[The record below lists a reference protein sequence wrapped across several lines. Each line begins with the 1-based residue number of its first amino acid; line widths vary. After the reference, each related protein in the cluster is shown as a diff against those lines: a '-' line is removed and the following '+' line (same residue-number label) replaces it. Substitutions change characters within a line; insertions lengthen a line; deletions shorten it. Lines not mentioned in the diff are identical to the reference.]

1 MRILLLGANGQL
13 GYALHRSLVGLGDII
28 ATTRSGQ
35 LPGSRAACEVADLEH
50 PSQLEALVTSVA
62 PDVVVNAAAY
72 TAVDRAESDSETA
85 HRVNAESVRAL
96 ALACAARNVL
106 LLHYST
112 DYVFS
117 GDSDRPWREGDPTGP
132 LGVYGASK
140 LAGEDAIRASGCRYM
155 ILRTAWLYGRRGKNF
170 LTTMLRLAAEREELQ
185 VVADQIGSP
194 TPAAWVAQASALLI
208 SRAEGKP
215 SGIWHVAADVEASWY
230 QFAEAIL
237 TDAVQAG
244 LLARAPRLTG
254 IPTSDYPTPARRPRY
269 SRLDTSRMAQDFG
282 ITLPAWRQGVR
293 QTIADL
299 AEPRRP
305 EHSSTD

>member
-28 ATTRSGQ
+28 AATRSGQ
-35 LPGSRAACEVADLEH
+35 LPGSQAPCEVADLEQ
-50 PSQLEALVTSVA
+50 PRQLEALVERTA

-72 TAVDRAESDSETA
+72 TAVDTAESDNETA
-85 HRVNAESVRAL
+85 RRVNTESVRTL
-96 ALACAARNVL
+96 AQACAARNTL

-117 GDSDRPWREGDPTGP
+117 GDSDRPWREDDPTGP

-140 LAGEDAIRASGCRYM
+140 LAGEDAIRASGCRHM
-155 ILRTAWLYGRRGKNF
+155 ILRTAWLYGPRGKNF

-185 VVADQIGSP
+185 VVADQVGSP
-194 TPAAWVAQASALLI
+194 TPAAWVAQATALLI

-215 SGIWHVAADVEASWY
+215 SGTWHVAAAGEASWH
-230 QFAEAIL
+230 QFAQAIF

-269 SRLDTSRMAQDFG
+269 SRLDTSRTARDFG
-282 ITLPAWRQGVR
+282 ITLPGWRQGVT
-293 QTIADL
+293 QAIGDIAEAKRFGLCRND
-299 AEPRRP
+299 
-305 EHSSTD
+305 

>member
-28 ATTRSGQ
+28 AATRSGQ
-35 LPGSRAACEVADLEH
+35 LPGSRAPCEVADLEQ
-50 PSQLEALVTSVA
+50 PSQLEVLVARVA

-72 TAVDRAESDSETA
+72 TAVDKAETDVETA
-85 HRVNAESVRAL
+85 HRVNNESVRTL
-96 ALACAARNVL
+96 AQACATRNTL

-140 LAGEDAIRASGCRYM
+140 LAGEDAIRASGCRHV
-155 ILRTAWLYGRRGKNF
+155 ILRTAWLHGPRGKNF

-185 VVADQIGSP
+185 VVADQVGSP
-194 TPAAWVAQASALLI
+194 TPAAWVAQTSAFLV

-215 SGIWHVAADVEASWY
+215 SGTWHVAATGEASWY
-230 QFAEAIL
+230 QLAEAIF

-244 LLARAPRLTG
+244 LLARAPRLIG
-254 IPTSDYPTPARRPRY
+254 IPTSGYPTPARRPRY
-269 SRLDTSRMAQDFG
+269 SRLDTSRLGSDFG
-282 ITLPAWRQGVR
+282 ITLPDWRQGVA
-293 QTIADL
+293 QVMEDL
-299 AEPRRP
+299 AEAKRFGISR
-305 EHSSTD
+305 TD